1 MDMGFELYK
10 VINDFEWARF
20 YELPFYSYQLF
31 LMFDKECETEGVLYD
46 VVMAC
51 NENRCSMDKILE
63 NETRFIFQ
71 ITGIVNSIVAVSVHK
86 ANLMDVETQEYYEGD
101 EPEQYFEML

>member
-1 MDMGFELYK
+1 
-10 VINDFEWARF
+10 
-20 YELPFYSYQLF
+20 
-31 LMFDKECETEGVLYD
+31 MFDKECETEGVLYD